1 MVHTDERRT
10 LIDWGEGSWKT
21 CKTIIAHKDCEIGNH
36 YHKIKHERFYLAS
49 GSVYYTLGN
58 DAMQPFAPGDTVDV
72 PPETFHTFWLKKG
85 SVMIGLCSELY
96 DPSDDFKV

>member
-21 CKTIIAHKDCEIGNH
+21 CKTIIAHKDCEIGSH
-36 YHKIKHERFYLAS
+36 YHKIKHERFYLACGK
-49 GSVYYTLGN
+49 GSYKLNTLN
-58 DAMQPFAPGDTVDV
+58 SAFLPGDIVHV
-72 PPETFHTFWLKKG
+72 PPGTIHTFYLDKD
-85 SVMIGLCSELY
+85 SIMIGLCSELY